1 MDLSGWLGWIE
12 RALIWFAPR
21 LDCLSRWFESIA
33 QGRVSEVDSLA
44 PAYEALAWGAKQI
57 DTAARPAL
65 RRRPFAPSSAAC
77 APFGASCRS
86 PTEWQ
91 GRCRTWRRAR
101 SGSFRESGEK
111 GL

>member
-1 MDLSGWLGWIE
+1 MGWTE
-12 RALIWFAPR
+12 RARYGFAPGI
-21 LDCLSRWFESIA
+21 DCLRRWFEA
-33 QGRVSEVDSLA
+33 NARGRVSEVDSLA
-44 PAYEALAWGAKQI
+44 PAFEGLAWGAKQI
-57 DTAARPAL
+57 DAAARPAL

-77 APFGASCRS
+77 EPFGASCRS